1 MLSSVQTPSIKGYR
15 GSTKFLYV
23 AWEGEALSVTKWQ
36 HFLVMKQNFPH
47 SVWIYLVCMDQTE
60 QKWIIPSVV
69 KTILPDFKESWPPEG
84 EPPRVQREMEA
95 PRPPVA
101 ASVSGGWSHCLSSQ
115 LTSLWICSS
124 SPPPAFPS
132 AQTDKARFLFEV
144 DVLLFTRWALHG
156 GAAGLEEMA
165 PRGARPPKPLAAAE
179 ATVRAFSHSGGNS
192 GILGFSTGVPRPL
205 RDLN

>member
-15 GSTKFLYV
+15 GSTRFLHV
-23 AWEGEALSVTKWQ
+23 TWQGEGFGCNKMAAFLCHEAKLSP
-36 HFLVMKQNFPH
+36 L
-47 SVWIYLVCMDQTE
+47 WIYLVFMDQTE

-69 KTILPDFKESWPPEG
+69 KTILPDFKESRPPEG

-101 ASVSGGWSHCLSSQ
+101 ALVSGGWSHCLSSQ
-115 LTSLWICSS
+115 LTSLWICGS

-132 AQTDKARFLFEV
+132 APTDKARFLFEV

-156 GAAGLEEMA
+156 GAAGLEETA
-165 PRGARPPKPLAAAE
+165 PRGARPPKPPAAA
-179 ATVRAFSHSGGNS
+179 ATVSAFSRSGGDN
-192 GILGFSTGVPRPL
+192 GILGFPTGVPRPP